1 MPRWL
6 PLARRNQ
13 PAVGTGDQLLTRTRK
28 TFVSCV
34 KLTLLLLAVLTF
46 LVATAVA
53 KLTPAA
59 VSVAS
64 WYRTFPDCQ
73 VAPAI
78 VRLTDVLIGG
88 SVEPFHVTVNGGR
101 EGGGEGGGDGGGG

>member
-1 MPRWL
+1 M
-6 PLARRNQ
+6 ASCDQ
-13 PAVGTGDQLLTRTRK
+13 PAVGTSAQILAVTRK

-34 KLTLLLLAVLTF
+34 KLTLLLSAVLMF
-46 LVATAVA
+46 VVATAVA

-78 VRLTDVLIGG
+78 VRLTVVLIGG